1 MTESKP
7 VRKKKGFG
15 AWARKRVREGV
26 GDLHRV
32 LNGPNFVG
40 KRLGLKLM
48 IDLDSTIDKHILA
61 FGSYEP
67 AQMQTLFSAA
77 IAGHKAAEKSLF
89 LDVGANWG
97 VYALTASTHGIF
109 DRIVA
114 VEADPRNAAQ
124 MHANLFLNRL
134 SDKIEVVCAGASDSS
149 APIEFAMAPQRSRDV
164 SQAGP
169 GEDRPGWTKKV
180 IPAVRVDDLSDMKDG
195 FVVAKIDVE
204 GFEDKALDGMA
215 TLLANNR
222 CYLQIEVFDDNL
234 DNITR
239 KMAGLGFTKV
249 AEVGNDRYFKNY

>member
-1 MTESKP
+1 
-7 VRKKKGFG
+7 
-15 AWARKRVREGV
+15 
-26 GDLHRV
+26 
-32 LNGPNFVG
+32 
-40 KRLGLKLM
+40 
-48 IDLDSTIDKHILA
+48 
-61 FGSYEP
+61 
-67 AQMQTLFSAA
+67 
-77 IAGHKAAEKSLF
+77 
-89 LDVGANWG
+89 
-97 VYALTASTHGIF
+97 
-109 DRIVA
+109 
-114 VEADPRNAAQ
+114 
-124 MHANLFLNRL
+124 
-134 SDKIEVVCAGASDSS
+134 
-149 APIEFAMAPQRSRDV
+149 MAPQRSRDV